1 MDDEVEAAQLL
12 DDPRDERPHS
22 LRVGE
27 VAVAP
32 ACREDAEPVS
42 LEPRGHSPAD
52 AAGAAGDKRSPGV
65 AHPGNDKLTRA

>member
-12 DDPRDERPHS
+12 DDPRDEHPHG
-22 LRVGE
+22 LRVGD

-42 LEPRGHSPAD
+42 LEPRGHGPAD
-52 AAGAAGDKRSPGV
+52 AAGAAGDERGRRV
-65 AHPGNDKLTRA
+65 AHAGNDKLTRA